1 MPSWMPAPGAPEMTD
16 VLVCVKRVP
25 DGTGEVVLNDAG
37 DAVDGR
43 YAGYTM
49 SPHEECAVEIAVDL
63 AGATGGEVTVLSLGE
78 EDCVEQLRAAVAV
91 GAHAAVRIDAPAA
104 AFGPG
109 DVAAAIASAVR
120 EQEAGGASYDLV
132 LLGND
137 AADTG
142 DHQVGVRLA
151 HLLERPVVAGA
162 QTIRVAQGRAEVRA
176 DSPTGT
182 EVYELPLPAVVTV
195 LEGGV
200 QPRYPTITGRMRA
213 KKTPVAVL
221 APGVEPRGN
230 GRLGLRVLPPPES
243 KVEVLGQ
250 GKDAAVRLAQVLREL
265 GVVR

>member
-1 MPSWMPAPGAPEMTD
+1 MPSWLPAPGVPEMTD

-25 DGTGEVVLNDAG
+25 DDSGEVVLNEAG

-49 SPHEECAVEIAVDL
+49 SAHEECAVEIAVDI
-63 AGATGGEVTVLSLGE
+63 AGESGGEVTVLSLGE

-91 GAHAAVRIDAPAA
+91 GAHTAVRIDAPAD

-120 EQEAGGASYDLV
+120 EKEAGGTSYDLV

-142 DHQVGVRLA
+142 DHQVGIRLA

-162 QTIRVAQGRAEVRA
+162 QTIRVTQGRAEVRA
-176 DSPTGT
+176 DSATGT
-182 EVYELPLPAVVTV
+182 EVYELPLPAVATV

-213 KKTPVAVL
+213 KKTPIDVL
-221 APGVEPRGN
+221 EPGVDPRGS

-243 KVEVLGQ
+243 QVEVLGQ
-250 GKDAAVRLAQVLREL
+250 GEGAAVRLAQVLREL
-265 GVVR
+265 GVLR

>member
-1 MPSWMPAPGAPEMTD
+1 MTD

-25 DGTGEVVLNDAG
+25 DDSGEVVLTEAG

-43 YAGYTM
+43 YAGWAM
-49 SPHEECAVEIAVDL
+49 SAHEECAVEIAVQV
-63 AGATGGEVTVLSLGE
+63 AGGSGGEVTVLSLGD

-91 GAHAAVRIDAPAA
+91 GAHAAVRVDAPAD

-109 DVAAAIASAVR
+109 DVAAAIAAAVR
-120 EQEAGGASYDLV
+120 EKEAAGGSYDLV
-132 LLGND
+132 LVGND

-142 DHQVGVRLA
+142 DHQVGIRVA

-162 QTIRVAQGRAEVRA
+162 QQVAVADGRAEIRA
-176 DSPTGT
+176 GTATGT
-182 EVYELPLPAVVTV
+182 EVYELPLPAVATV

-213 KKTPVAVL
+213 RKTPVEVR
-221 APGVEPRGN
+221 APGVRPRGT
-230 GRLGLRVLPPPES
+230 GRLGLRVLPPPENQ
-243 KVEVLGQ
+243 VEVLGE
-250 GKDAAVRLAQVLREL
+250 GAGGAVRLAEVLREL